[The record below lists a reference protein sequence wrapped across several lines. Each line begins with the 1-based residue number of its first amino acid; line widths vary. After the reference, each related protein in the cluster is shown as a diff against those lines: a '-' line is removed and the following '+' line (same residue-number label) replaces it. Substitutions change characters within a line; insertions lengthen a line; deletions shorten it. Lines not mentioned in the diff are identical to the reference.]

1 MSTQANTKDSMTLY
15 QRFQWVVQDDVLE
28 PELVRD
34 SLEIE
39 QIARAIAEVTDE
51 PIQLYTTS

>member
-1 MSTQANTKDSMTLY
+1 MSSQANTKMSMTLY
-15 QRFQWVVQDDVLE
+15 QRFQWAVEENTLDRE
-28 PELVRD
+28 IAND

-39 QIARAIAEVTDE
+39 QISRAIAEVTDE